1 MMKFEEHKSDDS
13 NFNDEE
19 KMQLRLIY
27 LPHIQET
34 FLKKIEYF
42 ESDFVVNLLQIS
54 IIAILNYLEKI
65 LETE

>member
-1 MMKFEEHKSDDS
+1 MKFEEHKSDDS